1 MDRTSTT
8 TRLRATRWA
17 AGTLLAALLA
27 GCGTPTTPQK
37 GAGDVPTADSTA
49 EEQLAEIDRAVQTAR
64 EHLGPEF
71 GTWKGEPW
79 TVELYRDTTRPRA
92 CDDGFRYLLE
102 LTAPG
107 SEPAEV
113 GRTGI
118 AIAEDL
124 DLELNENNHDGST
137 QDQAFI
143 GAGASQGRTFILE
156 GGREE
161 IHFTYAAPCSTDPSL
176 RQAFEDSA
184 RERTD

>member
-1 MDRTSTT
+1 MDSRGSIRVRHPGTT
-8 TRLRATRWA
+8 VV
-17 AGTLLAALLA
+17 LLGLLA
-27 GCGTPTTPQK
+27 GLLTGCTAET
-37 GAGDVPTADSTA
+37 TADSTA

-92 CDDGFRYLLE
+92 CDAGFRYLLE

-137 QDQAFI
+137 QDRA
-143 GAGASQGRTFILE
+143 
-156 GGREE
+156 
-161 IHFTYAAPCSTDPSL
+161 
-176 RQAFEDSA
+176 
-184 RERTD
+184 

>member
-1 MDRTSTT
+1 MDSRHSVRVRRPGTAVV
-8 TRLRATRWA
+8 LLGLM
-17 AGTLLAALLA
+17 AGLLT
-27 GCGTPTTPQK
+27 GC
-37 GAGDVPTADSTA
+37 DVDATADSTA
-49 EEQLAEIDRAVQTAR
+49 EEQLAEIDRAVQTAW

-92 CDDGFRYLLE
+92 CDDDFRYLLE

-124 DLELNENNHDGST
+124 DLDLNENNHDGST

-143 GAGASQGRTFILE
+143 GA
-156 GGREE
+156 
-161 IHFTYAAPCSTDPSL
+161 DPSHRPRSPRRHL
-176 RQAFEDSA
+176 DLLGWAHEPA
-184 RERTD
+184 RGPAHRIRSRFPRGR

>member
-1 MDRTSTT
+1 MDSRGSIRVRHPGTT
-8 TRLRATRWA
+8 VV
-17 AGTLLAALLA
+17 LLGLLA
-27 GCGTPTTPQK
+27 GLLTGCTAET
-37 GAGDVPTADSTA
+37 TADSTA

-92 CDDGFRYLLE
+92 CDAGFRYLLE

-124 DLELNENNHDGST
+124 ELNENNHDGST
-137 QDQAFI
+137 QDRAFI
-143 GAGASQGRTFILE
+143 GAGASQGRTFIVE
-156 GGREE
+156 GAREE
-161 IHFTYAAPCSTDPSL
+161 LLFTYAAPCSSDPSL
-176 RQAFEDSA
+176 RQAFEEPA